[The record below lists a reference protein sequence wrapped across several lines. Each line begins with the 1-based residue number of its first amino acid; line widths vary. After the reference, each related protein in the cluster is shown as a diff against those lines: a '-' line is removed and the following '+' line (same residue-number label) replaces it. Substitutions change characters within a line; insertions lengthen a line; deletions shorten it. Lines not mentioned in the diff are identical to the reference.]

1 LRVRSNYSRL
11 FFVRLA
17 IVLLGVLAASTP
29 LLAQTQPERFW
40 LAGRYDRTRIVVYF
54 DAVKFEGTL
63 NPNSAKLAAPL
74 AERFFDPVEI
84 PPTYAARFSKKP
96 AAEHFAL
103 GDQYDLILDENH
115 IATVTLTTLVGCET
129 DEGVGNDS
137 YTGALATVNDVDLL
151 FFRKDYYVLR
161 RHEKGKDIG
170 TESAMLAVW
179 GRLEDEPVPFDI
191 QTRIV
196 TLLNDSMKTTASASE
211 RQQAESIS
219 PKFAVQS
226 FRQADGTLRYYA
238 RAAWSSGEEHTENEK
253 IIYALGAWIAPL
265 PTVHILAIETRNN
278 PYDAFESVLPSL
290 LNVVDLGGG
299 RTGVIVGMSGNDS
312 SSLDLVEYRDG
323 ADLGHM
329 RTLQSIG
336 AGE

>member
-1 LRVRSNYSRL
+1 MRVGSNISSRS
-11 FFVRLA
+11 FVRLT
-17 IVLLGVLAASTP
+17 ILVLGILGASTP
-29 LLAQTQPERFW
+29 LPAQTQPERFW
-40 LAGRYDRTRIVVYF
+40 LAARYDRNRIVVYF

-63 NPNSAKLAAPL
+63 APNSGQLAAPL

-96 AAEHFAL
+96 TAEHFAL
-103 GDQYDLILDENH
+103 GDRYDLILDENH

-129 DEGVGNDS
+129 DEVVGNDS
-137 YTGALATVNDVDLL
+137 YIGALATLNDADLL

-161 RHEKGKDIG
+161 RHEKGKEIG
-170 TESAMLAVW
+170 SEAEMPTVW

-191 QTRIV
+191 QARIV
-196 TLLNDSMKTTASASE
+196 ALLSDRMKTTASASE

-226 FRQADGTLRYYA
+226 LRQTDGTLRYYA

-278 PYDAFESVLPSL
+278 PYDAFENVLPSL

-329 RTLQSIG
+329 CTLQSIG

>member
-1 LRVRSNYSRL
+1 MRVGSNISSRS
-11 FFVRLA
+11 FVRLT
-17 IVLLGVLAASTP
+17 ILVLGILGASTP
-29 LLAQTQPERFW
+29 LPAQTQPERFW
-40 LAGRYDRTRIVVYF
+40 LAARYDRNRIVVYF

-63 NPNSAKLAAPL
+63 APNSGKLAAPL

-96 AAEHFAL
+96 TAEHFAL
-103 GDQYDLILDENH
+103 GDRYDLILDENH

-129 DEGVGNDS
+129 DEVVGNDS
-137 YTGALATVNDVDLL
+137 YIGALATLNDADLL

-161 RHEKGKDIG
+161 RHEKGKEIG
-170 TESAMLAVW
+170 SEAAMPTVW

-191 QTRIV
+191 QARIV
-196 TLLNDSMKTTASASE
+196 ALLSDRMKTTASASE

-226 FRQADGTLRYYA
+226 LRQTDGTLRYYA

-253 IIYALGAWIAPL
+253 TIYALGAWIAPL

-278 PYDAFESVLPSL
+278 PYDAFENVLPSL

-329 RTLQSIG
+329 CTLQSIG